1 MRLFYL
7 CIGLA
12 IPCLVVHQ
20 IGRDL
25 ISGQEASWQDRRI
38 FIMPIILSSIWDKA
52 QRASIDSICIHH
64 CMGSLFSVLTWL
76 SFNWNILA
84 VKIESIIYFK
94 CIQRVKET

>member
-1 MRLFYL
+1 MKDYYLTVKVYMSAMRLFYL

-38 FIMPIILSSIWDKA
+38 FIMIFIAMHPP
-52 QRASIDSICIHH
+52 
-64 CMGSLFSVLTWL
+64 T
-76 SFNWNILA
+76 
-84 VKIESIIYFK
+84 
-94 CIQRVKET
+94 